1 MALVQ
6 LIPPAAATSAV
17 VTIDNQDDTYS
28 VRVSQRIFAFE
39 ALIESRFA
47 ADAGNLIAA
56 AASLPADLAQ
66 LSFAKLKDKR
76 PDDSSVYDAALEFYL
91 ASDNLREIT
100 TTANSILNRF
110 HDGSLCAKARNALA
124 LVTETMPSWR
134 PGVAQIESCRDVVS
148 KNESSLK
155 VAHFLQDIENGD
167 GGEPTKAGWDLVRAQ
182 KMLIGS
188 KPCVILPLGYPE
200 KGIHGLPWERHEHEN
215 VACYYL
221 NCLSVEQL
229 QTIPVT
235 SQLNFSAV
243 LASDILAQEG
253 VELIHVQ
260 EGERVYDLALVGL
273 ALARELRIPLVYQK
287 FSHFDGAVYTTSSHQ
302 TLSQARAMREF
313 QCMID
318 ADAVIVSSEVQRAC
332 LVNGG
337 ISVDKAFVWPAAD
350 GTGVNRDSSI
360 YQEEIAELCRR
371 AYAYARSANQKK
383 YT

>member
-1 MALVQ
+1 
-6 LIPPAAATSAV
+6 
-17 VTIDNQDDTYS
+17 
-28 VRVSQRIFAFE
+28 
-39 ALIESRFA
+39 
-47 ADAGNLIAA
+47 
-56 AASLPADLAQ
+56 
-66 LSFAKLKDKR
+66 
-76 PDDSSVYDAALEFYL
+76 
-91 ASDNLREIT
+91 
-100 TTANSILNRF
+100 
-110 HDGSLCAKARNALA
+110 
-124 LVTETMPSWR
+124 
-134 PGVAQIESCRDVVS
+134 
-148 KNESSLK
+148 
-155 VAHFLQDIENGD
+155 
-167 GGEPTKAGWDLVRAQ
+167 
-182 KMLIGS
+182 
-188 KPCVILPLGYPE
+188 
-200 KGIHGLPWERHEHEN
+200 HEN

-287 FSHFDGAVYTTSSHQ
+287 FSHFDGAVYTSSSHQ
-302 TLSQARAMREF
+302 PLSQARAMREF

-337 ISVDKAFVWPAAD
+337 ISVDKAFVWSAAD

-360 YQEEIAELCRR
+360 YQE
-371 AYAYARSANQKK
+371 
-383 YT
+383 